1 VTTRAVAVDPSG
13 DVRDIDLGS
22 GHGQIDALYRAI
34 GSHHLDMLTVT
45 PQLLMWVDDQG
56 LVTGSPVNP
65 VATALLT
72 QIPRPRSHPVR
83 GTVVFTG
90 PADPAGDVTSLAP
103 EWAQVLRSHPQA
115 NEPT

>member
-1 VTTRAVAVDPSG
+1 MTTRAVAVDASG

-22 GHGQIDALYRAI
+22 GPGQLDALYRAI
-34 GSHHLDMLTVT
+34 GSHHLDMITVT

-56 LVTGSPVNP
+56 LVTGAPVNP

-72 QIPRPRSHPVR
+72 QIPRPRSHPVH

-90 PADPAGDVTSLAP
+90 PANPTGDVTSLAP
-103 EWAQVLRSHPQA
+103 EWAQILQSHPQA